1 MIMFILGI
9 IILVCGI
16 IGLIKPELMLG
27 KNKLNGSEEENKKK
41 IKNMRIVCVV
51 FVVWGI
57 LMLVGAV

>member
-1 MIMFILGI
+1 MIILVLAI

-41 IKNMRIVCVV
+41 LKNTRIVSVV
-51 FVVWGI
+51 FVIWGI
-57 LMLVGAV
+57 LMLLGVV

>member
-1 MIMFILGI
+1 MIMLVLGI

-41 IKNMRIVCVV
+41 LKNARIVCVV

-57 LMLVGAV
+57 LMLVGVV

>member
-1 MIMFILGI
+1 MIILILSI

-41 IKNMRIVCVV
+41 LKNIRIVCVI
-51 FVVWGI
+51 FIIWGI
-57 LMLVGAV
+57 LMLLGVI

>member
-1 MIMFILGI
+1 MIMLILGL

-41 IKNMRIVCVV
+41 LKNIRIVCVI
-51 FVVWGI
+51 FVIWGI
-57 LMLVGAV
+57 LMLLGVV

>member
-1 MIMFILGI
+1 MIMLVLGI
-9 IILVCGI
+9 IILVGGI

-27 KNKLNGSEEENKKK
+27 KNKLNGNEEENKKK
-41 IKNMRIVCVV
+41 LKNMRIVSVV